1 MAGLGAER
9 QGDRAGDG
17 PGVPRSGVGEQG
29 LPPVCLPACAR
40 AAPGPHALHVQTLL
54 LYFIQVRRGALE
66 LAPGELCGLGLP

>member
-40 AAPGPHALHVQTLL
+40 AAPGPPRLPCDFAPSFHPSEE
-54 LYFIQVRRGALE
+54 RG
-66 LAPGELCGLGLP
+66 PELCSRR